1 MLALRRV
8 EQLLLV
14 GGDAIDA
21 LADGRGDIDEALRRF
36 EALGG
41 DDGAGGVAEARAPR
55 VEKLGRRALEGDG
68 VLAEDGEKRGVVDVD
83 VRLAGRA
90 LERLLDGG
98 SGEGGGVAAACLG
111 PGRGAAVRHGAGGCL
126 GLNHLAAN
134 STLVEEMLRD
144 RVHGCCSWSTGTH
157 PLITGRGRVEVVQ
170 QVGIGGAW
178 LC

>member
-98 SGEGGGVAAACLG
+98 SGEGGGVAAACL
-111 PGRGAAVRHGAGGCL
+111 V
-126 GLNHLAAN
+126 GLSNVK
-134 STLVEEMLRD
+134 S
-144 RVHGCCSWSTGTH
+144 
-157 PLITGRGRVEVVQ
+157 
-170 QVGIGGAW
+170 
-178 LC
+178 